1 MGIAEN
7 KIACKRL
14 YEEVWNQG
22 NLSIIPEVISPNH
35 VAYTTQGP
43 STGFTQL
50 EQMVNTFRTAMP
62 DIHWNIDEMIGE
74 GDKLAIR
81 LTITGT
87 FTGMFGDIKPTG
99 NKINFQLVHI
109 NRYIDGKC
117 VESTTFEDRI
127 KLYSQLGLPIPEE

>member
-1 MGIAEN
+1 MSIAEN

-35 VAYTTQGP
+35 VAYTNEGV
-43 STGFTQL
+43 STGFAQL
-50 EQMVNTFRTAMP
+50 EQMVNIFRAAMP

-74 GDKLAIR
+74 NDNLAIR
-81 LTITGT
+81 LTVTGT
-87 FTGMFGDIKPTG
+87 FTGMFGDIKPNG
-99 NKINFQLVHI
+99 NKIDFQLVHI

-117 VESTTFEDRI
+117 VESTPFEDRI